1 MNNIIEEEVNWN
13 YEHFINWI
21 NNGCDETIGNTVR
34 NLDISCRHLDIIPE
48 QVFNLRNLNELNV
61 SNNELCDIQPTIEL
75 LTSLK
80 CLNVSFNY
88 IIAIPKKVFELPALQ
103 QLYCYCNRLTS
114 IGDIKYATNL
124 LEFDCKVN
132 DIEIT
137 NIDEFVNNIQHL
149 PLEVLNL
156 SFNNINDD
164 EYTLLEE
171 KINQNI
177 ESIKTLIL
185 YDHDNEE
192 DDYETFSDL
201 YNNAHMDVDDDN
213 NTSQ

>member
-1 MNNIIEEEVNWN
+1 MNNIVEEEVNWN
-13 YEHFINWI
+13 YEQFVNWI

-48 QVFNLRNLNELNV
+48 QVFNLRNLSELNV
-61 SNNELCDIQPTIEL
+61 SSNELFYIQPAIES
-75 LTSLK
+75 LTSLT

-88 IIAIPKKVFELPALQ
+88 IIEIPTEVFELPQLQ
-103 QLYCYCNRLTS
+103 RLYCYCNRLTS
-114 IGDIKYATNL
+114 IGDIENATNL

-132 DIEIT
+132 DIEIPD
-137 NIDEFVNNIQHL
+137 IDEFVNNIQHL
-149 PLEVLNL
+149 PLEILNL

-164 EYTLLEE
+164 EYELLEE

-177 ESIKTLIL
+177 ESIETLIL
-185 YDHDNEE
+185 YDHDNED

-201 YNNAHMDVDDDN
+201 YNNAHMDIDEDDI
-213 NTSQ
+213 TSQ